1 MTTGKVKQ
9 VREQGRKGYTG
20 KNGEMFVHMVTLEE
34 PIDGISEF
42 EYHSKSP
49 TCSKFVA
56 GEVATFTT
64 EKRTNGQYTNYKI
77 MPAVASP
84 FVATNN
90 NAKGAVGGFIPKDEG
105 RISALS
111 AASSAATF
119 YSGKLSSTP
128 EQVMELAERIYQF
141 ALSKS
146 GK

>member
-1 MTTGKVKQ
+1 MATTAKIKQ
-9 VREQGRKGYTG
+9 VREQGKKGYTG

-34 PIDGISEF
+34 PIDGIYEY

-56 GEVATFTT
+56 GQDATFTT
-64 EKRTNGQYTNYKI
+64 EKRVNGNYTNYKI
-77 MPAVASP
+77 MPAVATP
-84 FVATNN
+84 FVAGGA
-90 NAKGAVGGFIPKDEG
+90 AKGGGFAPKDEG

-111 AASSAATF
+111 AASSAANF

-128 EQVMELAERIYQF
+128 EQMMDLAERIYQF

>member
-1 MTTGKVKQ
+1 MVTGKVKQ

-84 FVATNN
+84 FVSGGG
-90 NAKGAVGGFIPKDEG
+90 AKGVSPKDEG